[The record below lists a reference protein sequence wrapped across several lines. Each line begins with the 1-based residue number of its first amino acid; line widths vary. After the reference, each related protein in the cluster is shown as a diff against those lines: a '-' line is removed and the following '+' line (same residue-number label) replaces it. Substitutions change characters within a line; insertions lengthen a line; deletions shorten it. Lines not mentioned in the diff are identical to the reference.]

1 MEVIRKLEID
11 DLDDMIMLRLGIQ
24 NYDLRDIEKK
34 SILLNQDELEIKTKD
49 YIKENLNKTLFMFGV
64 IVDNELV
71 ANCGFYLDKHFPT
84 YNNPSGM
91 LGYICNVFTK
101 EEYRN
106 KGYQKKVFNYC
117 FEYAK
122 NIGITS
128 FKLSSLNDNAI
139 NMYKKFG
146 FKASD
151 STYTL
156 KVQND

>member
-1 MEVIRKLEID
+1 MSR
-11 DLDDMIMLRLGIQ
+11 R
-24 NYDLRDIEKK
+24 
-34 SILLNQDELEIKTKD
+34 KTK
-49 YIKENLNKTLFMFGV
+49 NKTIKYIISTLIISITIYLCDYYKDDFNKFLASIIPYEEKSYNIGEIPEYNGKDYVV
-64 IVDNELV
+64 IN
-71 ANCGFYLDKHFPT
+71 N
-84 YNNPSGM
+84 NNPSGM

-101 EEYRN
+101 EEYRS

-122 NIGITS
+122 KIGITS

-151 STYTL
+151 NTYTL

>member
-24 NYDLRDIEKK
+24 NYDLRYIDEK
-34 SILLNQDELEIKTKD
+34 SILLNPNELEIKTRD

-71 ANCGFYLDKHFPT
+71 ANCGFYLDRHFPT
-84 YNNPSGM
+84 YNNSSGM
-91 LGYICNVFTK
+91 LGYICNVFTR

-106 KGYQKKVFNYC
+106 KGYQNKLFSFC

-122 NIGITS
+122 KMGITN
-128 FKLSSLNDNAI
+128 FKLSSLNDTAI

-151 STYTL
+151 STYEL